1 MSVSERRQGI
11 KARRRVALVGIA
23 AILFQALLFG
33 WHHHAIAVPGG
44 AVASFQNAARPPT
57 PATAE
62 HLCEICAVLHQQSAA
77 PLAFFTP
84 PTPAARGSAID
95 QPARVVLHRAV
106 TRGFEARAPPVI
118 RRVT

>member
-1 MSVSERRQGI
+1 MSERRQGI
-11 KARRRVALVGIA
+11 TARRWVALVGIA

-44 AVASFQNAARPPT
+44 AVASFQNAARAPA

-62 HLCEICAVLHQQSAA
+62 HLCEICAVLHQQGAA

-84 PTPAARGSAID
+84 PMPAARGSAID
-95 QPARVVLHRAV
+95 LPARVVRHRAV
-106 TRGFEARAPPVI
+106 TRGFEARAPPAVES
-118 RRVT
+118 TT